1 MTVSDKRPRHIV
13 RTGVLPPRP
22 KLKNIERLE
31 TLQRIALE
39 REGVTAQ
46 EVLALQKSLRL
57 SDVSMQ
63 TILGVSRATWVR
75 RTADSGKQ
83 TIFNGASGHAAI
95 ALTLLREEVRKTTAP
110 WPKGFMP
117 DKWLGRWLQEPL
129 RALGGFAPAKLMTTP
144 TGQQTVRRLYLSHIT
159 GAYW

>member
-1 MTVSDKRPRHIV
+1 MTASDKRPRHIAKA
-13 RTGVLPPRP
+13 GALPPRP

-46 EVLALQKSLRL
+46 EVLALQKSLQL
-57 SDVSMQ
+57 PDAAMQ
-63 TILGVSRATWVR
+63 AILGVSRAIWVR
-75 RTADSGKQ
+75 RIADSGKQ
-83 TIFNGASGHAAI
+83 GTFNGASGLAAI
-95 ALTLLREEVRKTTAP
+95 ALTLLREEVRKATSP

-117 DKWLGRWLQEPL
+117 DKRLGRWLQEPL
-129 RALGGFAPAKLMTTP
+129 RALGGFAPAALMCTP
-144 TGQQTVRRLYLSHIT
+144 TGQATVRRLYLSCIT